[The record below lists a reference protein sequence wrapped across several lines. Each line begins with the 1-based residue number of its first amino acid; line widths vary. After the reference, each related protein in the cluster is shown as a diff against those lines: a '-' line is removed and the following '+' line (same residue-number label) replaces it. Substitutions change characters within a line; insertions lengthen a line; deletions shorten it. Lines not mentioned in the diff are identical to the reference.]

1 MIFFF
6 TKSPNLIFLFLCVC
20 VGGGGGYY
28 ESKTF
33 FFWGGGGDPNLRK
46 KNLWRVGGD
55 GG

>member
-20 VGGGGGYY
+20 VGGGGVTMNP
-28 ESKTF
+28 KLF
-33 FFWGGGGDPNLRK
+33 FLGGGGDPNLRK